1 MTRSDLWPGGRGYLD
16 TATYGLP
23 PSATLEVARRTL
35 AEWTVGSA
43 DWRSWNDAADEAR
56 REFAALADV
65 RLESVAIGPASS
77 TLLGIVAAS
86 LPTEA
91 EVLVPEGD
99 FTALLFP
106 FLAQAERGVTVRT
119 APIEALGDAVGPSTT
134 VVAWSAVQSADGRVV
149 DNDAVL
155 DAAAAVDALT
165 IVDATQAMGWLPLT
179 LDRLDGVVCSAYKWL
194 CCPRGTAFLIA
205 SARLLAMSVPHG
217 ASWFAAEDV
226 HASYYGTPMRLPRT
240 ARRLDLSAAWFAW
253 VGAVASLRTL
263 REVRIDTIHDHDVR
277 LANELRAALDREP
290 SDSAIVA
297 VAGDNLEQELAAQGI
312 KAATRA
318 SGCRLSFHVYN
329 DEEDVAAAA
338 QALRRHARLR
348 A

>member
-1 MTRSDLWPGGRGYLD
+1 L
-16 TATYGLP
+16 AT
-23 PSATLEVARRTL
+23 
-35 AEWTVGSA
+35 
-43 DWRSWNDAADEAR
+43 
-56 REFAALADV
+56 
-65 RLESVAIGPASS
+65 
-77 TLLGIVAAS
+77 
-86 LPTEA
+86 
-91 EVLVPEGD
+91 
-99 FTALLFP
+99 
-106 FLAQAERGVTVRT
+106 
-119 APIEALGDAVGPSTT
+119 
-134 VVAWSAVQSADGRVV
+134 
-149 DNDAVL
+149 
-155 DAAAAVDALT
+155 
-165 IVDATQAMGWLPLT
+165 
-179 LDRLDGVVCSAYKWL
+179 
-194 CCPRGTAFLIA
+194 
-205 SARLLAMSVPHG
+205 SVPHG